1 MSHKPFNATEF
12 ESALRSLVDTDDVFG
27 EIAQKM
33 ALQAKVFDLETRNE
47 EISQEL
53 DEISQEL
60 HEARFYLHRV
70 KFSWRYKIGHF
81 LIRPIE
87 LVIGKWL

>member
-1 MSHKPFNATEF
+1 
-12 ESALRSLVDTDDVFG
+12 
-27 EIAQKM
+27 M

-60 HEARFYLHRV
+60 YEARFYLHRV

-87 LVIGKWL
+87 LAIGK